1 MIVIIPRT
9 SPMLAI
15 FEPKTLPIA
24 KFENPS
30 SVAFKL
36 TISSGAE
43 VANETIVIPMIILGT
58 ENFKEISTEDL
69 VSKSPPCESNIIP
82 NKIPKKSKII
92 FLRAMEDSNPH
103 LKSRNLL
110 FYSVELIARDNAKI
124 CI

>member
-1 MIVIIPRT
+1 
-9 SPMLAI
+9 MLAI

-69 VSKSPPCESNIIP
+69 VSTSPPCESNIIP